1 MISTRSVGLLIDTVV
16 CLTLAKWETV
26 SGRFGGY
33 IRPASGVVPQAER
46 SNRNQR
52 SNCNQRGV
60 QRVPRQPDLRKVDR
74 LLGLQYASLEETPP
88 KEQVLAAAVSDD
100 ASSFDHL
107 VGAGEQRERES
118 DAERLGSLEINDQ
131 LHLRDFQPCV
141 LTQRQ
146 LQLLEPR

>member
-1 MISTRSVGLLIDTVV
+1 MQKSATG
-16 CLTLAKWETV
+16 KFHFE
-26 SGRFGGY
+26 
-33 IRPASGVVPQAER
+33 
-46 SNRNQR
+46 
-52 SNCNQRGV
+52 
-60 QRVPRQPDLRKVDR
+60 
-74 LLGLQYASLEETPP
+74 PP
-88 KEQVLAAAVSDD
+88 SPFIT
-100 ASSFDHL
+100 SFDHL

>member
-1 MISTRSVGLLIDTVV
+1 M
-16 CLTLAKWETV
+16 ATV
-26 SGRFGGY
+26 SGSVSTTTRNPRHWQLAVLVMETLPEITTSFGHQ
-33 IRPASGVVPQAER
+33 IR
-46 SNRNQR
+46 
-52 SNCNQRGV
+52 
-60 QRVPRQPDLRKVDR
+60 
-74 LLGLQYASLEETPP
+74 SL
-88 KEQVLAAAVSDD
+88 
-100 ASSFDHL
+100 DHL